1 MSVSISELQKAFKKA
16 MIINFENRHIMSF
29 RDSCMNSYSSG
40 YFDRIIRKAIPLEEI
55 QSFAEEEFNKSK

>member
-16 MIINFENRHIMSF
+16 MIINFE
-29 RDSCMNSYSSG
+29 NSYSSG